1 MKFILCLVL
10 CKHIDELF
18 SYPVHGT
25 EVDSFSKV
33 ETLVESTVIRSG
45 ESDDKLACTLVGT
58 IDLPLVRKER
68 KIVII
73 NVVVSCK
80 H

>member
-1 MKFILCLVL
+1 MLHLSHCLVL
-10 CKHIDELF
+10 CKQTELF

-45 ESDDKLACTLVGT
+45 EGDDKLACTLVGA
-58 IDLPLVRKER
+58 IDLQLAQKER
-68 KIVII
+68 NC
-73 NVVVSCK
+73 NVVHVI
-80 H
+80 